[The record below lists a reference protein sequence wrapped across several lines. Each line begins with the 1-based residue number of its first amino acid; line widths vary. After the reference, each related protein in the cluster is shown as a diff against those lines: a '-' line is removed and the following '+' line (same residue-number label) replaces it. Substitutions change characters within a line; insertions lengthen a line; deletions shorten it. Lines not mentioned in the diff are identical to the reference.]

1 MSTTPR
7 PQQHVTI
14 EPSGALIAVVMKDGS
29 TELYTVAEAE
39 ELRQRGELAPA
50 VADGLALTEDDMWGS
65 DV

>member
-7 PQQHVTI
+7 PQQHVTVEPDGPLI
-14 EPSGALIAVVMKDGS
+14 EVTLKSGATA
-29 TELYTVAEAE
+29 LYSLAEAE

-50 VADGLALTEDDMWGS
+50 VADGFALTEDDVWGS